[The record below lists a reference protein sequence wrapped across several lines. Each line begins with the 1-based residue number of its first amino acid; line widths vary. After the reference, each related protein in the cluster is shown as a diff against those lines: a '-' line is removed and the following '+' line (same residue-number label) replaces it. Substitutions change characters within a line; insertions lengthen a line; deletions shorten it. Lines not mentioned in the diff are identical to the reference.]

1 MSFFCL
7 KFSPVNP
14 FVLASFAFGALK
26 VFGDDILLLAKKNLL
41 RVGFKKFKSLLKHD
55 LK

>member
-1 MSFFCL
+1 MSFFCV
-7 KFSPVNP
+7 KFCPANP

-41 RVGFKKFKSLLKHD
+41 CVEFKKFKSLLKRD